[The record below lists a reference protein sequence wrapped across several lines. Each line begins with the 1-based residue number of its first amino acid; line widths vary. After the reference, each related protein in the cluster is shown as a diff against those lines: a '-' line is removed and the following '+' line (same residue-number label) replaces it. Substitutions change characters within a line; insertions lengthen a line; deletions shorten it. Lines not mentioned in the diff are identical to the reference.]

1 MPSCLFPSVKMKQME
16 KANKE
21 LVYVVRTCTAILEVG
36 YIKEKQKTT
45 PQSLSHVH
53 DTLPGR
59 LPYLII
65 SRLMK
70 FAIVK
75 LTYEKSKHKSQ
86 KSKGN
91 KVENYAIMGFY
102 FGLFYRQENKTIFR
116 G

>member
-1 MPSCLFPSVKMKQME
+1 ME

-21 LVYVVRTCTAILEVG
+21 LVYVVRTCTAIPEVG

-45 PQSLSHVH
+45 PLSLSHVH